1 MTNTLSNNNTT
12 TDVVSYNSGLITPV
26 DIDNIPIIYE
36 GNPAHIPGLLHE
48 LGGWVERTGNFKE
61 LIEHGA
67 VLLPNAKVAFDS
79 VNSVKFYRGTPTTAT
94 RTRCSTRA
102 RTRAL
107 VSTSSTPSPRSP
119 RSRSSRVRGRDD
131 GAATTAILVAK
142 C

>member
-12 TDVVSYNSGLITPV
+12 TDAVSYNSGLITPV
-26 DIDNIPIIYE
+26 DIDNNPIIYE

-79 VNSVKFYRGTPTTAT
+79 VHSVKFYRGDAIDGDTYTILNPCPNTGARINKFDAIAT
-94 RTRCSTRA
+94 VA
-102 RTRAL
+102 AKPL
-107 VSTSSTPSPRSP
+107 FA
-119 RSRSSRVRGRDD
+119 RSRP
-131 GAATTAILVAK
+131 
-142 C
+142 